1 VRAAVIADVHGNIDA
16 LAAFETWLDAQRGG
30 IDEVWVLGDLVDYGP
45 APIEVIQWVAAHA
58 TWTVRGN
65 HDHAMATGEDCRS
78 APEFHAAAVATRNA
92 WRSHLGSADVAFLAG
107 LPLRTAFPVG
117 DARVELVHATPMDP
131 LFDYLP
137 GGATEAAWAR
147 ALEPLDARTRF
158 LFVGHTHVGFV
169 RRVGAVTVVNPGSLG
184 MPKDGDPCS
193 AFAVFD
199 GEHIES
205 CRVAYDVD
213 RAIGRLR
220 ALRLPSACMVQLD
233 HAFRRGR

>member
-1 VRAAVIADVHGNIDA
+1 
-16 LAAFETWLDAQRGG
+16 
-30 IDEVWVLGDLVDYGP
+30 
-45 APIEVIQWVAAHA
+45 
-58 TWTVRGN
+58 
-65 HDHAMATGEDCRS
+65 
-78 APEFHAAAVATRNA
+78 
-92 WRSHLGSADVAFLAG
+92 
-107 LPLRTAFPVG
+107 
-117 DARVELVHATPMDP
+117 
-131 LFDYLP
+131 
-137 GGATEAAWAR
+137 
-147 ALEPLDARTRF
+147 
-158 LFVGHTHVGFV
+158 
-169 RRVGAVTVVNPGSLG
+169 VVNPGSLG